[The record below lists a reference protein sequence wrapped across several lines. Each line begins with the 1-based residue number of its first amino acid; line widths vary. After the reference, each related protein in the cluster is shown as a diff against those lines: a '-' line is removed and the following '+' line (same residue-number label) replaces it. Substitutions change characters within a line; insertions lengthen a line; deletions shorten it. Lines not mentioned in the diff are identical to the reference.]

1 MPDLFT
7 LKVDVAQL
15 AAAGKHFADAKAKMP
30 SALAHAVATIGPQAT
45 GAMKKVLPGQT
56 GLKPSTSQ
64 VKHRFFRHS
73 RNSARGATA
82 SNAMLERAKTQREA
96 TAPPTASAAPTCGR
110 ISTGRGARGKAAHV
124 GQCAACRSRNL
135 DCECLSWPTGL

>member
-15 AAAGKHFADAKAKMP
+15 AAADKHFADAKAKMP

-56 GLKPSTSQ
+56 GLKSKTINKALKGTS
-64 VKHRFFRHS
+64 RGLTPLLPAAAI
-73 RNSARGATA
+73 AR
-82 SNAMLERAKTQREA
+82 K
-96 TAPPTASAAPTCGR
+96 P
-110 ISTGRGARGKAAHV
+110 GK
-124 GQCAACRSRNL
+124 L
-135 DCECLSWPTGL
+135 